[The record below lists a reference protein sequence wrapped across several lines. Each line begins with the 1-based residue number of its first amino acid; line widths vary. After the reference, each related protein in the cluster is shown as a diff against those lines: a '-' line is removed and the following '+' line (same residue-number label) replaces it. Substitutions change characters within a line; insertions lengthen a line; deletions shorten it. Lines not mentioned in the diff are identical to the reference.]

1 VLAKPVKRNAKE
13 NAGVRG
19 DGKDENVAGM
29 EKFFDLFP
37 FYFTCICVLHS
48 KL

>member
-1 VLAKPVKRNAKE
+1 MLTKSVKRNAKE
-13 NAGVRG
+13 NSGVHG

-37 FYFTCICVLHS
+37 FYFTCVCVLHA